1 MPNAAGDVI
10 IIDGSKLK
18 TAEKIG
24 IRLETAQVHCL
35 VNEQHMCLFCAHFS
49 KLQRKGEQS
58 MPKTKFQN
66 VVFTL
71 MMSFLMVYAMIC
83 YNISMNIGG
92 MTNQVFLMAF
102 HEMMIM
108 WPAAFI
114 LEFFLVDHLAHKLA
128 FCMVTPQD
136 RPIVITLAISIM
148 IIAIMCP
155 IMSLVATFLFKEPS
169 FGMWVKTWAMNFPMA
184 ICYQMFYCGP
194 FVRLIFRAIFVRK
207 NADATEA
214 VTAAEAE

>member
-1 MPNAAGDVI
+1 
-10 IIDGSKLK
+10 
-18 TAEKIG
+18 
-24 IRLETAQVHCL
+24 
-35 VNEQHMCLFCAHFS
+35 
-49 KLQRKGEQS
+49 

-66 VVFTL
+66 VLFTL

-102 HEMMIM
+102 HEMIIM

-155 IMSLVATFLFKEPS
+155 IMSFIATLLFKNAGKEFVAVWLQTTFL
-169 FGMWVKTWAMNFPMA
+169 NFPVASSGSSCTADPSSVFCSANCFRRNKKRYPQREPFFPSLSTISVDRRCKMVHLLW
-184 ICYQMFYCGP
+184 ISFCFFPDYSCGTG
-194 FVRLIFRAIFVRK
+194 L
-207 NADATEA
+207 DTL
-214 VTAAEAE
+214 TT

>member
-1 MPNAAGDVI
+1 
-10 IIDGSKLK
+10 
-18 TAEKIG
+18 
-24 IRLETAQVHCL
+24 
-35 VNEQHMCLFCAHFS
+35 
-49 KLQRKGEQS
+49 

-66 VVFTL
+66 VIFTL
-71 MMSFLMVYAMIC
+71 MMAFLMVYAMIC
-83 YNISMNIGG
+83 YNISLNIGG
-92 MTNQVFLMAF
+92 MSNQVFLMAF
-102 HEMMIM
+102 GEMKIM

-114 LEFFLVDHLAHKLA
+114 LEFFIVDSLAHRLA
-128 FCMVTPQD
+128 FRIVTPKD
-136 RPIVITLAISIM
+136 RPFAITAAISIM
-148 IIAIMCP
+148 IICIMCP
-155 IMSLVATFLFKEPS
+155 VMSLVATFLFKEPS

>member
-1 MPNAAGDVI
+1 
-10 IIDGSKLK
+10 
-18 TAEKIG
+18 
-24 IRLETAQVHCL
+24 
-35 VNEQHMCLFCAHFS
+35 
-49 KLQRKGEQS
+49 

-102 HEMMIM
+102 HEMIIM

-155 IMSLVATFLFKEPS
+155 AAHVLRTLHPFSVPQTVSGKIRKDIHKGEPLFPSLSTISVDRRCK
-169 FGMWVKTWAMNFPMA
+169 M
-184 ICYQMFYCGP
+184 
-194 FVRLIFRAIFVRK
+194 VRLLWISFVFFR
-207 NADATEA
+207 DYSCGTGLD
-214 VTAAEAE
+214 TLTT

>member
-1 MPNAAGDVI
+1 
-10 IIDGSKLK
+10 
-18 TAEKIG
+18 
-24 IRLETAQVHCL
+24 
-35 VNEQHMCLFCAHFS
+35 
-49 KLQRKGEQS
+49 

-102 HEMMIM
+102 HEMIIM

-155 IMSLVATFLFKEPS
+155 IMSFIATLLFKNAGKE
-169 FGMWVKTWAMNFPMA
+169 
-184 ICYQMFYCGP
+184 
-194 FVRLIFRAIFVRK
+194 LIFFPFSSDIAYCSANCFRRNKKRYPQREPFFPSLSTISVDRRCKMVHLLWISFCFFP
-207 NADATEA
+207 DYSCGTGLD
-214 VTAAEAE
+214 TLTTWS

>member
-1 MPNAAGDVI
+1 
-10 IIDGSKLK
+10 
-18 TAEKIG
+18 
-24 IRLETAQVHCL
+24 
-35 VNEQHMCLFCAHFS
+35 
-49 KLQRKGEQS
+49 

-71 MMSFLMVYAMIC
+71 MMS
-83 YNISMNIGG
+83 
-92 MTNQVFLMAF
+92 FLMAF

-155 IMSLVATFLFKEPS
+155 IMSFIATLLFK
-169 FGMWVKTWAMNFPMA
+169 
-184 ICYQMFYCGP
+184 
-194 FVRLIFRAIFVRK
+194 
-207 NADATEA
+207 NAGKAGDTDKQ
-214 VTAAEAE
+214 

>member
-1 MPNAAGDVI
+1 
-10 IIDGSKLK
+10 
-18 TAEKIG
+18 
-24 IRLETAQVHCL
+24 
-35 VNEQHMCLFCAHFS
+35 
-49 KLQRKGEQS
+49 
-58 MPKTKFQN
+58 
-66 VVFTL
+66 
-71 MMSFLMVYAMIC
+71 MIC

-155 IMSLVATFLFKEPS
+155 IMSFIATKCRKGIRCCLAPDHVFKLPGCLLLAAHVLRTLHPFSVPQTVSGKIRKDIHKGEPLFPS
-169 FGMWVKTWAMNFPMA
+169 LSTISVDRRCKM
-184 ICYQMFYCGP
+184 
-194 FVRLIFRAIFVRK
+194 VRLLWISFVFFR
-207 NADATEA
+207 DYSCGTGLD
-214 VTAAEAE
+214 TLTT

>member
-155 IMSLVATFLFKEPS
+155 IMSFIATLLFKNAGKEFVAVWLQTTFL
-169 FGMWVKTWAMNFPMA
+169 NFPVA
-184 ICYQMFYCGP
+184 FFWQLIYCGP
-194 FVRLIFRAIFVRK
+194 FIRFLFRKLFPEK
-207 NADATEA
+207 
-214 VTAAEAE
+214 

>member
-18 TAEKIG
+18 IAEKIG

-102 HEMMIM
+102 HEMIIM

-184 ICYQMFYCGP
+184 ILYQMFYCGP
-194 FVRLIFRAIFVRK
+194 FVRLIFRAIFERK
-207 NADATEA
+207 DSRQKEA
-214 VTAAEAE
+214 IEA